1 MTDYGKVVVIVTM
14 TITLTLLL
22 VSMWKGAGEK
32 S

>member
-1 MTDYGKVVVIVTM
+1 MTDYGQAVVIVTM

-22 VSMWKGAGEK
+22 VSIWRGAGEE